1 MGFGLLFS
9 GQGSQHAR
17 MLRWVSSGPWVQRTN
32 AALGVLDWRQAFDDV
47 QWASRNENAQTFL
60 TGIALAAWCDLAPRL
75 PAPAA
80 IAGYS
85 VGELA
90 AFAAAGVFDPADAI
104 SLARERAA
112 AMDRCAAI
120 APGGMLA
127 VTGVQQ
133 DQIDEVCALS
143 NVALAIRN
151 APWTFVLG
159 GADAALKD
167 AAEWLSAAGARC
179 VRLNVQVAS
188 HTPSMRA
195 AAAEFAAALSQVR
208 LRPPPGPLFGSTG
221 DRLVDASAAAQ
232 ALAAQIASTVLWDQC
247 LESVR
252 ARNVAC
258 VLEVGPGAALA
269 AMWNQRFPEIPA
281 RSADEFQDA
290 GAIVD
295 WIERHAAQ

>member
-1 MGFGLLFS
+1 MRFALLFS
-9 GQGSQHAR
+9 GQGSQHAE
-17 MLRWVSSGPWVQRTN
+17 MLRWVSHGPLVERTN
-32 AALGVLDWRQAFDDV
+32 AALGVRDWRQSIANA

-60 TGIALAAWCDLAPRL
+60 TGIALAAWSALSPRL

-90 AFAAAGVFDPADAI
+90 AFAAAGVFDPEKAI
-104 SLARERAA
+104 SLARSRAA

-127 VTGVQQ
+127 VTGAQQ
-133 DQIDEVCALS
+133 QQIDEVCARLQL
-143 NVALAIRN
+143 ALAIRN
-151 APWTFVLG
+151 APSTFVLG
-159 GADAALKD
+159 GPDPAL
-167 AAEWLSAAGARC
+167 AEATAVLSGGGARC

-195 AAAEFAAALSQVR
+195 AAAEFAAALLRVR
-208 LRPPPGPLFGSTG
+208 PGSPKSPLFGSTG
-221 DRLVDASAAAQ
+221 ERIVDANGAAE
-232 ALAAQIASTVLWDQC
+232 ALAAQIANTVLWDQC
-247 LESVR
+247 LESVH
-252 ARNVAC
+252 ARNVGC

-281 RSADEFQDA
+281 RSADEFHEI

-295 WIERHAAQ
+295 WIEREAG

>member
-1 MGFGLLFS
+1 MGFALLFS
-9 GQGSQHAR
+9 GQGTQHAQ
-17 MLRWVSSGPWVQRTN
+17 MLRWIASGPLVRSTN
-32 AALGVLDWRQAFDDV
+32 AALGVPDWRQALDNTR
-47 QWASRNENAQTFL
+47 WGSCNEHAQVFL
-60 TGIALAAWCDLAPRL
+60 TGIALAAWCALAPRL

-104 SLARERAA
+104 SLARVRAA

-127 VTGVQQ
+127 VMGAPQKQVEQ
-133 DQIDEVCALS
+133 VCARLQ
-143 NVALAIRN
+143 LDIAIRN

-159 GADAALKD
+159 GPDAALADAA
-167 AAEWLSAAGARC
+167 ARLSGAGARC
-179 VRLNVQVAS
+179 VRLNVGLAS

-195 AAAEFAAALSQVR
+195 AAVEFADALSRVGLSSPR
-208 LRPPPGPLFGSTG
+208 SPLFDSTG
-221 DRLVDASAAAQ
+221 NRIVDANAAAA
-232 ALAAQIASTVLWDQC
+232 ALAAQIAQTVLWDQC
-247 LESVR
+247 LESVH
-252 ARNVAC
+252 ARNVGC

-269 AMWNQRFPEIPA
+269 SMWNQRFPEIPA
-281 RSADEFQDA
+281 RSADEFHDA

-295 WIERHAAQ
+295 WIERRAA